1 MRIVIQRVNNAS
13 VNVENK
19 EVSTITKG
27 LLLFIGFNKED
38 TIKEFDYMID
48 KVINMRIFDDEAGI
62 MNKSVIDIDG
72 EILSVSQF
80 TLYAD
85 PSKGRRPSYDQ
96 AMKSDEAKSLYEKF
110 NYELQLKYP
119 KVKTGIFQAE
129 MKINLENDGPVTIIL
144 ESRNYDKK

>member
-96 AMKSDEAKSLYEKF
+96 A
-110 NYELQLKYP
+110 
-119 KVKTGIFQAE
+119 
-129 MKINLENDGPVTIIL
+129 
-144 ESRNYDKK
+144 